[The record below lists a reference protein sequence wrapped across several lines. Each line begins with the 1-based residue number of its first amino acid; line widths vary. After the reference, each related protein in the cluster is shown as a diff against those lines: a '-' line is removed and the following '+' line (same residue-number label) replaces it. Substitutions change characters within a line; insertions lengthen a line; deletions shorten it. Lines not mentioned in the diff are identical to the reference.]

1 MSIKGPAFSVVKDG
15 NLRGWKDFSP
25 KPIKKKYHVEYF
37 WDMLGF
43 FVVASGFHKVIDQAS
58 IEG

>member
-1 MSIKGPAFSVVKDG
+1 MF
-15 NLRGWKDFSP
+15 LGWEDFSQEAM
-25 KPIKKKYHVEYF
+25 KKKYHVEYF